1 MPPGSPGPSAAAA
14 AAAAPSAAA
23 FSVAGAGL
31 TPTKESTLKSGI
43 VSALASQAARSSA
56 LVSAA
61 PRTLSKADALSVR
74 VHASSPLVP
83 TSTLVSPVV
92 RVHLVDSELGTPIT
106 PSGEATTPLQTLPFD
121 LARRVKSAFAPEWDE
136 TLEIEEE
143 LGSLLS
149 DRATLLFEVLQPP
162 PSFRYFDERP
172 DVFPGGTPAKIAWGF
187 LKLLKSR
194 DQTPNVGRLQ
204 VQLYRYEEV
213 STPHALVSSLA
224 PRGGV
229 TSDGAPGA
237 VPASDRA
244 PAVFAEWKRAS
255 RLAPALRPLYPAHLT
270 VTVAASPRGD
280 AATALLAG
288 SREMPRTFALA
299 ATLSGAAPDDDED
312 FEKRRPS
319 LAERI
324 ARERTLGGGWSTA
337 ERRLARAPPADGE
350 EVTEKLGRLPYETL
364 CYGMNPRAA
373 AAARGARSDAGGP
386 PRARSTP
393 PTPTRITSRPPGA
406 RRGARSSSFRTAAR
420 AWTIARFPTG
430 RLARSR
436 TFRVRRGRLC
446 SSRSTR
452 WAGGSPSRASRRACA
467 SSGRSTARPGRR
479 SRRSRATARRCTTSR
494 GSPSRTSPGPAA
506 RRRIGSGRRSLTPAR
521 RAC

>member
-1 MPPGSPGPSAAAA
+1 M
-14 AAAAPSAAA
+14 
-23 FSVAGAGL
+23 
-31 TPTKESTLKSGI
+31 
-43 VSALASQAARSSA
+43 
-56 LVSAA
+56 SAA

-172 DVFPGGTPAKIAWGF
+172 DVFPGGAPAKIAWGF

-237 VPASDRA
+237 VPVATARPRCSPSAR
-244 PAVFAEWKRAS
+244 RGS
-255 RLAPALRPLYPAHLT
+255 RPRSGRGPAHLT
-270 VTVAASPRGD
+270 VTVAASPR
-280 AATALLAG
+280 ARARLCCG
-288 SREMPRTFALA
+288 SREMPRTLA
-299 ATLSGAAPDDDED
+299 PPPRPGAAPTTTRIS
-312 FEKRRPS
+312 RRLS

-324 ARERTLGGGWSTA
+324 ARERTLGGGGA
-337 ERRLARAPPADGE
+337 
-350 EVTEKLGRLPYETL
+350 
-364 CYGMNPRAA
+364 PRAA
-373 AAARGARSDAGGP
+373 LGARL
-386 PRARSTP
+386 
-393 PTPTRITSRPPGA
+393 
-406 RRGARSSSFRTAAR
+406 
-420 AWTIARFPTG
+420 
-430 RLARSR
+430 RL
-436 TFRVRRGRLC
+436 
-446 SSRSTR
+446 
-452 WAGGSPSRASRRACA
+452 
-467 SSGRSTARPGRR
+467 
-479 SRRSRATARRCTTSR
+479 TARR
-494 GSPSRTSPGPAA
+494 
-506 RRRIGSGRRSLTPAR
+506 
-521 RAC
+521 